1 MWLTIC
7 NSPLLHGSVAVPSP
21 QGIGQVLVTEPAMNM
36 MMRDQFANYV
46 VQRMI
51 ECAPGPLQSR
61 LFSIVDSQRESLR
74 YGVWRGHVVLRL
86 G

>member
-1 MWLTIC
+1 
-7 NSPLLHGSVAVPSP
+7 VAVPSP

-51 ECAPGPLQSR
+51 ECAPAPLQSK
-61 LFSIVDSQRESLR
+61 LFGIVDTQRESLR
-74 YGVWRGHVVLRL
+74 
-86 G
+86 